1 MTELTQNERSLV
13 QAMQKSRDHEWRGFK
28 LLLERRRGGL
38 EKFLD
43 PLREAGL
50 LGPDRNPPPTP
61 ADDEGRVH
69 VPYWPPLDYLAACA
83 SEAEA
88 GRDDDFAARVMDVVR
103 NVSGGTDEEIE
114 DNFHTARRFAEIIGL
129 LPTAVVKIKDTDLV
143 ARWLGARF
151 SAVHVVRAL
160 DEGALRKFLASD
172 DPRDGVKAARIVRH
186 CTALLSRDPKYS
198 DAKEQEPFSR
208 RDERGLSRLVDH
220 HASDLGRKA
229 PSESAALFEQR
240 IREVFGRHEYESY
253 SVRPAVEEH
262 SQNRSGVRLAN
273 SFVAAL
279 RDVLL
284 RWCDVDGAGA
294 KDCVKRLLR
303 SDVQMLRRIGIHV
316 LNKRWPLL
324 GGVYPDVVAP
334 ELFQEGHVHELYA
347 LLKERFEGFSDA
359 EKARTLEAVRR
370 IPPPA
375 GEDAKRQLQFRQ
387 FRWLSAI
394 ASTRCESVAKW
405 LSELRSAGV
414 SVSDHPDFNVYVGGS
429 TFGGL
434 GNSPYQVR
442 ELVAFAEDRS
452 LVERLNA
459 FRPADDP
466 RGPTVGALA
475 GALSQAV
482 RASPETFRKTLPEFV
497 DAARPYQIGVING
510 FKAFWEASRE
520 PRSTFDWD
528 GAWRDLVEFFGRLTG
543 DPAFW
548 SDVDASQSRCPR
560 DSMVCAIADFLKGGT
575 DDDAHACPESVLPDA
590 LTLIRR
596 FLEMV
601 DSTAGA
607 DDRDPMMSA
616 IKTARGRTIE
626 ALFSHALRCCRMS
639 DRRSGSHDDVWSLR
653 LQSIFDEEL
662 RKCRDGNYEF
672 STLAGACLVNL
683 NYMSPVWLR
692 DSVARIFPIDA
703 GSNFSCAVA
712 GLAYSASTRRTYVT
726 LRDAGVVEHA
736 LKLDLK
742 GRETR
747 RMLIESMMKAYLWA
761 EETRDSPRMRH
772 PFEHDAVEDLLDAAH
787 FFWMIR
793 GDGLSR
799 DQRAMIIDYWED
811 CFRWASSRSS
821 PPSELLGALGCLAW
835 AMETIDDRSLKMLLA
850 SAPHVQRNF
859 NSYLL
864 LEQLER
870 FVETNPAAVGKVLT
884 ELVDAGLSVYD
895 DDKGRLESLIRA
907 LDRLG
912 ERKAALHCCNK
923 LIAQPGMDDLYK
935 RLTAAAP
942 SSAA

>member
-1 MTELTQNERSLV
+1 MAELTQNERSLV

-50 LGPDRNPPPTP
+50 LGPDRNPPPEP
-61 ADDEGRVH
+61 VDEGRVH

-88 GRDDDFAARVMDVVR
+88 RRDDDFAARVMDVVR
-103 NVSGGTDEEIE
+103 NVSGGADGKIE

-129 LPTAVVKIKDTDLV
+129 LPTAVVKIEDADLV

-151 SAVHVVRAL
+151 SVIHVVKAL

-186 CTALLSRDPKYS
+186 CTALLPRDPKYS
-198 DAKEQEPFSR
+198 DAKEKGPFPR
-208 RDERGLSRLVDH
+208 RDERGLIRLVDH

-229 PSESAALFEQR
+229 PLESAKLFEQR
-240 IREVFGRHEYESY
+240 IREVFGRHGDASHF
-253 SVRPAVEEH
+253 VRPAVEEH
-262 SQNRSGVRLAN
+262 SRNRSDASLEN
-273 SFVAAL
+273 SFVTAL

-284 RWCDVDGAGA
+284 SWCDVDGAGA

-303 SDVQMLRRIGIHV
+303 SDVQMLRRTGIHV

-324 GGVYPDVVAP
+324 GGIYPDVVDP

-347 LLKERFEGFSDA
+347 LLKERFEAFSDA

-370 IPPPA
+370 IPPP
-375 GEDAKRQLQFRQ
+375 
-387 FRWLSAI
+387 AI

-434 GNSPYQVR
+434 GNSPYQAR

-452 LVERLNA
+452 LVECLNA

-466 RGPTVGALA
+466 RGPTVKALA

-528 GAWRDLVEFFGRLTG
+528 GAWRDLVEFFGRLTD

-575 DDDAHACPESVLPDA
+575 DDDAHAGPESVLPDA

-596 FLEMV
+596 FLEKV

-616 IKTARGRTIE
+616 VNTARGRTIE

-639 DRRSGSHDDVWSLR
+639 HRRSGSHDDVWSLR

-672 STLAGACLVNL
+672 STLAGSRLVNL
-683 NYMSPVWLR
+683 DYMSPVWLR
-692 DSVARIFPIDA
+692 DNVARIFPTDA
-703 GSNFSCAVA
+703 ESNFSCAVA

-747 RMLIESMMKAYLWA
+747 RMLIESMMKAYLWT
-761 EETRDSPRMRH
+761 EETRDFPRMRH

-787 FFWMIR
+787 FFWMTR

-821 PPSELLGALGCLAW
+821 PPSALLGALGRLAW
-835 AMETIDDRSLKMLLA
+835 ALETIDDRSLEMLLA
-850 SAPHVQRNF
+850 SAPHMQRNF
-859 NSYLL
+859 DGYLL

-870 FVETNPAAVGKVLT
+870 FVETNPAAVGKMLT
-884 ELVDAGLSVYD
+884 ELVAAGLSVYD
-895 DDKGRLESLIRA
+895 DDKDRLKSLILA

-912 ERKAALHCCNK
+912 QREAALRCCDK
-923 LIAQPGMDDLYK
+923 LIAQPGMNDLYK

>member
-13 QAMQKSRDHEWRGFK
+13 QAMQKSRDHEWYGFK
-28 LLLERRRGGL
+28 LLLERRRGDL

-50 LGPDRNPPPTP
+50 LGPDRNPPPEP
-61 ADDEGRVH
+61 VDERRVH

-88 GRDDDFAARVMDVVR
+88 RRDDDFAARVMDVVR
-103 NVSGGTDEEIE
+103 NVSGGTDGKIE

-129 LPTAVVKIKDTDLV
+129 LPTAVVKIEDADLV
-143 ARWLGARF
+143 TRWLGARF
-151 SAVHVVRAL
+151 SVIHVVKAL

-172 DPRDGVKAARIVRH
+172 DPRDGVKAALIVRH
-186 CTALLSRDPKYS
+186 CTALLPRDPKHS
-198 DAKEQEPFSR
+198 DAKEKGPFPR
-208 RDERGLSRLVDH
+208 RDERGLIRLVDH

-229 PSESAALFEQR
+229 PPESAALFEQR
-240 IREVFGRHEYESY
+240 IREVFGRHGDASHF
-253 SVRPAVEEH
+253 VRPAVEEH
-262 SQNRSGVRLAN
+262 SRNCSDASLEN

-284 RWCDVDGAGA
+284 SWCDVDGAGA

-303 SDVQMLRRIGIHV
+303 SDVQMLRRTGIHV
-316 LNKRWPLL
+316 LNKRWSLL
-324 GGVYPDVVAP
+324 GGIYPDVVAP
-334 ELFQEGHVHELYA
+334 ELFQEGQVHELYA
-347 LLKERFEGFSDA
+347 LLKERFEAFSDV

-375 GEDAKRQLQFRQ
+375 GEDAARQLRFRQ

-434 GNSPYQVR
+434 GNSPYQAR
-442 ELVAFAEDRS
+442 DLVAFAEDRS
-452 LVERLNA
+452 LVERLNT

-466 RGPTVGALA
+466 RGPTVEALA

-482 RASPETFRKTLPEFV
+482 RVSPETFRKTLPEFV

-520 PRSTFDWD
+520 TRPTFDWD
-528 GAWRDLVEFFGRLTG
+528 GGWREVVEFFDAITG
-543 DPAFW
+543 DDRFW
-548 SDVDASQSRCPR
+548 SDADGNREIAAR
-560 DSMVCAIADFLKGGT
+560 DSTVCDMADFLKGGT
-575 DDDAHACPESVLPDA
+575 DDDAHACPESVLPKA

-596 FLEMV
+596 FLENV

-616 IKTARGRTIE
+616 VNAARGRTIE

-639 DRRSGSHDDVWSLR
+639 DRRSGSHDDVWSR
-653 LQSIFDEEL
+653 LQPIFDEEL

-672 STLAGACLVNL
+672 STLAGSRLVNL
-683 NYMSPVWLR
+683 DYMSPVWLR
-692 DSVARIFPIDA
+692 DNVARIFPTDA
-703 GSNFSCAVA
+703 ESNFSCAVA

-747 RMLIESMMKAYLWA
+747 RMLIESMVKAYLWT

-787 FFWMIR
+787 FFWMTR

-799 DQRAMIIDYWED
+799 DQRGMIIDYWED

-821 PPSELLGALGCLAW
+821 PPSALLDALGCLAW
-835 AMETIDDRSLKMLLA
+835 ALETIDDRSLEMLLA
-850 SAPHVQRNF
+850 SAPHMQRNF
-859 NSYLL
+859 NGYLL

-870 FVETNPAAVGKVLT
+870 FVETHPAAVGKVLT
-884 ELVDAGLSVYD
+884 ELVAAGLSVYD
-895 DDKGRLESLIRA
+895 DDKDRLKSLIPA

-912 ERKAALHCCNK
+912 QREAALRCCDK
-923 LIAQPGMDDLYK
+923 LIAQPGMNDLYK